1 MDLAAMRARVRS
13 DLRDSDATNE
23 RWSDDELTR
32 HLQRALQELSL
43 AAPLE
48 ATATLTTA
56 AGSRDLDVSAL
67 SGRVTVD
74 AVEYPTGQYPPAFA
88 AYSLWGD
95 TLTLLI
101 DDEPG
106 GGESV
111 AVYYLKLHTLDEASS
126 TLPGAL
132 EDLVATG
139 AGAYAALEW
148 ASFATNRV
156 NVGGTETWRH
166 YHIWAQERL
175 ATFARAG
182 QARARAAR
190 ALAAAV
196 PPGRRLA
203 RRPAARRVARGD
215 AHPQRDVDRGT
226 ALGERRAV
234 PAGAALRPR
243 RGRDPAA
250 LATHLHGH
258 GAGRPVRGGAPGRRF
273 AAASAH
279 RSGDGRRDPPAR
291 DEPGPDERLHELD
304 VRGHGG
310 GGAARRAGRGR

>member
-1 MDLAAMRARVRS
+1 MDLAAMRSRVRS
-13 DLRDSDATNE
+13 DLRDTDSSNE

-32 HLQRALQELSL
+32 HIQRALQELSL

-48 ATATLTTA
+48 ATATLTIT

-95 TLTLLI
+95 TLTLLV

-111 AVYYLKLHTLDEASS
+111 AVSYSKLHMVDEASS

-132 EDLVATG
+132 EDVAVTG

-175 ATFARAG
+175 AAF
-182 QARARAAR
+182 AR
-190 ALAAAV
+190 ALAKHGRERRV
-196 PPGRRLA
+196 RSRRLY
-203 RRPAARRVARGD
+203 RPADG
-215 AHPQRDVDRGT
+215 
-226 ALGERRAV
+226 ALGD
-234 PAGAALRPR
+234 RPL
-243 RGRDPAA
+243 G
-250 LATHLHGH
+250 
-258 GAGRPVRGGAPGRRF
+258 
-273 AAASAH
+273 
-279 RSGDGRRDPPAR
+279 
-291 DEPGPDERLHELD
+291 E
-304 VRGHGG
+304 
-310 GGAARRAGRGR
+310 

>member
-1 MDLAAMRARVRS
+1 MDLAAMRSRVRS
-13 DLRDSDATNE
+13 DLRDTDSSNE
-23 RWSDDELTR
+23 HWSDDELTR
-32 HLQRALQELSL
+32 HIQRALQELSL

-48 ATATLTTA
+48 ATATLTTT

-95 TLTLLI
+95 TLTLLV

-111 AVYYLKLHTLDEASS
+111 AVSYSKLHMVDEASS
-126 TLPGAL
+126 TLP
-132 EDLVATG
+132 G

-175 ATFARAG
+175 AAF
-182 QARARAAR
+182 AR
-190 ALAAAV
+190 ALAKHGRERRV
-196 PPGRRLA
+196 RSRRLY
-203 RRPAARRVARGD
+203 RPADG
-215 AHPQRDVDRGT
+215 
-226 ALGERRAV
+226 ALGD
-234 PAGAALRPR
+234 RPL
-243 RGRDPAA
+243 G
-250 LATHLHGH
+250 
-258 GAGRPVRGGAPGRRF
+258 
-273 AAASAH
+273 
-279 RSGDGRRDPPAR
+279 
-291 DEPGPDERLHELD
+291 E
-304 VRGHGG
+304 
-310 GGAARRAGRGR
+310 